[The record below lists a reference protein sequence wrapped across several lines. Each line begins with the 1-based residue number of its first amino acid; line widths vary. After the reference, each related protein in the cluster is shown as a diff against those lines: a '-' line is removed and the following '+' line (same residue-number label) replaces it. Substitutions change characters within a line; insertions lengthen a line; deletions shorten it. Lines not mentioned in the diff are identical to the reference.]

1 MATQI
6 TLSGPIAETLQALA
20 EQQNLSVEAVIERL
34 RSDANPHA
42 GTLAQLAAS
51 ARAADIHT
59 GATDTA
65 QHSRQILR
73 DEYAEH
79 LKRRNADGPF
89 VVAGLARAQPR
100 GAF

>member
-20 EQQNLSVEAVIERL
+20 EQQNQSVEALIEGL
-34 RSDANPHA
+34 LADAKPSG
-42 GTLAQLAAS
+42 GTLADLAAS

-65 QHSRQILR
+65 QKSRDILR
-73 DEYAEH
+73 DEFADY
-79 LKRRNADGPF
+79 LKRRNAD
-89 VVAGLARAQPR
+89 
-100 GAF
+100 